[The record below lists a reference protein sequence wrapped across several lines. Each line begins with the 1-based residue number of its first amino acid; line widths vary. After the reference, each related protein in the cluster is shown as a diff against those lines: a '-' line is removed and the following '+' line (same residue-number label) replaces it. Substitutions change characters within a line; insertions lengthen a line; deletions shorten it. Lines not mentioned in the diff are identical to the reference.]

1 MFKHFLQA
9 QLETLAF
16 TQTMMIQPSILRS
29 TFLFFFLQSHMVA
42 RTTLQFVV
50 HTPAKVGTVYLL
62 SLELAIQEKD
72 LQKVFFTTYVLNT
85 LSTHTYDSS

>member
-1 MFKHFLQA
+1 
-9 QLETLAF
+9 
-16 TQTMMIQPSILRS
+16 
-29 TFLFFFLQSHMVA
+29 MVA

-72 LQKVFFTTYVLNT
+72 LQKLFFTTYVLNT

>member
-1 MFKHFLQA
+1 
-9 QLETLAF
+9 
-16 TQTMMIQPSILRS
+16 
-29 TFLFFFLQSHMVA
+29 MVA
-42 RTTLQFVV
+42 QTTLQFVV